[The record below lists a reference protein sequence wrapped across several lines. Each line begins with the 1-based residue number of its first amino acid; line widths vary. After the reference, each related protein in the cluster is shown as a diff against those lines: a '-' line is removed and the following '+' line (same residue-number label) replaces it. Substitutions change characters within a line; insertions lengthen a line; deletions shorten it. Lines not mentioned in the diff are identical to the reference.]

1 LVDMPNPVRLGDLL
15 VNAGAISEK
24 QLQSALMEQQLTN
37 LRLGEILIKN
47 GFLTERQLAEA
58 LSSQLKLPMVTL
70 ARYRPMIE
78 ALRMVPE
85 NVARRLDLLPL
96 AVLDN
101 NRLFIAMA
109 DPLNIISIDEVRM
122 LTGMEVDVGV
132 AIPSEIRRDM
142 DSFYSVRGNVDD
154 AIVEIVDMSAAEE
167 MRRDFDAAAEASVDD
182 APVVKLVNGL
192 LDQAVRESASDLH
205 IEPFEKSSRVR
216 YRVDGNLFDALDFPR
231 NLHPAVISR
240 LKIMANMDISE
251 KRRPQDGRILL
262 KFQERKVDLR
272 VSSLPTVFG
281 EKMVMRV
288 LDQAS
293 SAVGLER
300 IGLLEEDRGLLD
312 GIISR
317 PYGMML
323 VTGPTGSGKS
333 TTLYS
338 VLERIN
344 EPESNLI
351 TVEDPVEYM
360 IPGINQVQINEKAG
374 LTFADALRS
383 ILRQDPDK
391 IMVGEIRDTETAQLA
406 VRAALTGHL
415 VLSTL
420 HTNDAPSAVIR
431 LNDMGVAPF
440 LISSSVIG
448 VIAQR
453 LVRKLCPACKEAF
466 EPGPNVC
473 REYQIPEGSR
483 IYKAVGCEQCRWSGY
498 KGRTAVFQMMT
509 INDEIRR
516 LIAEE
521 AQAREI
527 EDAALRNGMR
537 SLRDAGL
544 LKVLE
549 GVSSMEE
556 VLQET
561 TIN

>member
-1 LVDMPNPVRLGDLL
+1 MVDTPNPVRLGDLL
-15 VNAGAISEK
+15 VNAGAVSEK

-85 NVARRLDLLPL
+85 NVARRLELLPL

-101 NRLFIAMA
+101 NRLFIAMS

-293 SAVGLER
+293 SAVGVER
-300 IGLLEEDRGLLD
+300 IGLLEEDRKLLD

-338 VLERIN
+338 VLEKIN

-473 REYQIPEGSR
+473 REYRIPEGSR

-498 KGRTAVFQMMT
+498 KGRTAVFQMMS

-537 SLRDAGL
+537 TLRDAGL

>member
-1 LVDMPNPVRLGDLL
+1 MVDNPIPLRLGDLL
-15 VNAGAISEK
+15 VNAGAITEK

-58 LSSQLKLPMVTL
+58 LSNQLKLPLVSL

-85 NVARRLDLLPL
+85 NVARRLELLPL

-109 DPLNIISIDEVRM
+109 DPLNIIAIDEVRM
-122 LTGMEVDVGV
+122 LTGMEVEVGV

-167 MRRDFDAAAEASVDD
+167 MRKDLDAAAEASIDD

-192 LDQAVRESASDLH
+192 LDQAVREAASDLH

-262 KFQERKVDLR
+262 KFQDRKVDLR
-272 VSSLPTVFG
+272 VSSLPTIYG

-300 IGLLEEDRGLLD
+300 IGLLDEDRAALES
-312 GIISR
+312 IISK

-338 VLERIN
+338 VLEKIN

-374 LTFADALRS
+374 LTFSDALRS

-466 EPGPNVC
+466 EPGPNLC
-473 REYQIPEGSR
+473 REYGIPEGSR
-483 IYKAVGCEQCRWSGY
+483 IYKPVGCEQCRWSGY
-498 KGRTAVFQMMT
+498 KGRTAVFQIMT

-516 LIAEE
+516 LIANQ

-527 EDAALRNGMR
+527 EAAGLRNGMKT
-537 SLRDAGL
+537 LRDAGL

>member
-1 LVDMPNPVRLGDLL
+1 MVDMLNPVRLGDLL
-15 VNAGAISEK
+15 VKAGAITEK
-24 QLQSALMEQQLTN
+24 QLQAGLMEQQMTN
-37 LRLGEILIKN
+37 MRLGEILIKN
-47 GFLTERQLAEA
+47 GLLTERQLAEA

-85 NVARRLDLLPL
+85 NVARRLEMLPL

-101 NRLFIAMA
+101 NRLFVAMA
-109 DPLNIISIDEVRM
+109 DPLNIISIDEIRM
-122 LTGMEVDVGV
+122 LTGMEIDVGV

-142 DSFYSVRGNVDD
+142 DGFYSVRGNVDD
-154 AIVEIVDMSAAEE
+154 AIVEIVDMSAADE
-167 MRRDFDAAAEASVDD
+167 MRRDLDAAAEASIDD

-205 IEPFEKSSRVR
+205 IEPFEKASRVR

-251 KRRPQDGRILL
+251 KRRPQDGRIML
-262 KFQERKVDLR
+262 KFQDRKVDLR
-272 VSSLPTVFG
+272 VSSLPTIYG

-293 SAVGLER
+293 TSVGLER
-300 IGLLEEDRGLLD
+300 IGLLEEDRKLLD
-312 GIISR
+312 GIINK

-360 IPGINQVQINEKAG
+360 IPGINQIQINEKAG

-420 HTNDAPSAVIR
+420 HTNDAPSAVVR
-431 LNDMGVAPF
+431 LNDMKVAPF
-440 LISSSVIG
+440 LISSSIIG
-448 VIAQR
+448 IIAQR

-473 REYQIPEGSR
+473 TEYGIPEGSR
-483 IYKAVGCEQCRWSGY
+483 IYRAVGCEQCRWSGY

-509 INDEIRR
+509 VNDEIRH

-521 AQAREI
+521 AQARAI
-527 EDAALRNGMR
+527 EDAAKKNGMKT
-537 SLRDAGL
+537 LREAGL
-544 LKVLE
+544 LKVLD
-549 GVSSMEE
+549 GLSSMEE

>member
-1 LVDMPNPVRLGDLL
+1 LVDSPSPLRLGDLL
-15 VNAGAISEK
+15 VNAGAITEK

-58 LSSQLKLPMVTL
+58 LSNQLKLPLVTL

-85 NVARRLDLLPL
+85 SVARRLELLPL

-109 DPLNIISIDEVRM
+109 DPLNILAIDEIRM
-122 LTGMEVDVGV
+122 LTGMEVEVGV

-167 MRRDFDAAAEASVDD
+167 MRKDLDAAAEASIDD

-192 LDQAVRESASDLH
+192 LDQAVREAASDLH

-272 VSSLPTVFG
+272 VSSLPTVYG

-300 IGLLEEDRGLLD
+300 IGLLEEDRLLLD
-312 GIISR
+312 SIISK

-338 VLERIN
+338 VLEKIN
-344 EPESNLI
+344 DPESNLI

-466 EPGPNVC
+466 EPGPNLC
-473 REYQIPEGSR
+473 REYGIPEGSR
-483 IYKAVGCEQCRWSGY
+483 IYRAVGCEQCRWSGY
-498 KGRTAVFQMMT
+498 KGRTAVFQIMT
-509 INDEIRR
+509 VNDEIRK
-516 LIAEE
+516 LISDQ
-521 AQAREI
+521 AQARDI
-527 EDAALRNGMR
+527 EAAATRNGMKT
-537 SLRDAGL
+537 LRDAGL

-549 GVSSMEE
+549 GISSMEE

>member
-1 LVDMPNPVRLGDLL
+1 MPNPVRLGDLL

>member
-1 LVDMPNPVRLGDLL
+1 MVDMPNPVRLGDLL
-15 VNAGAISEK
+15 VNAGAVSEK

-527 EDAALRNGMR
+527 EGAALRNGMR

>member
-473 REYQIPEGSR
+473 REYRIPEGSR

-549 GVSSMEE
+549 GISSMEE

>member
-1 LVDMPNPVRLGDLL
+1 LVDSPNPVRLGDLL

-101 NRLFIAMA
+101 NRLFIAMS

-122 LTGMEVDVGV
+122 LTGMEVDIGV

-167 MRRDFDAAAEASVDD
+167 MRREFDAAAEASVDD

-272 VSSLPTVFG
+272 VSSLPTVYG

-300 IGLLEEDRGLLD
+300 IGLLEEDRNLLD
-312 GIISR
+312 GIIGR
-317 PYGMML
+317 TYGMML

-338 VLERIN
+338 VLEKIN

-351 TVEDPVEYM
+351 TIEDPVEYM

-473 REYQIPEGSR
+473 SEYGIPEGSR
-483 IYKAVGCEQCRWSGY
+483 IYKAVGCEKCRWSGY
-498 KGRTAVFQMMT
+498 KGRTAVFQMMG

-516 LIAEE
+516 LIAEQ

-527 EDAALRNGMR
+527 EKAALRNGMH

>member
-312 GIISR
+312 GIIGR
-317 PYGMML
+317 TYGMML

-360 IPGINQVQINEKAG
+360 IPGINQVQINERAG

-473 REYQIPEGSR
+473 REYGIPEGSR

-498 KGRTAVFQMMT
+498 KGRTAVFQMMS

-516 LIAEE
+516 LIAEQ

-527 EDAALRNGMR
+527 ENAALRNGMR

>member
-1 LVDMPNPVRLGDLL
+1 LVDTPNPVRLGDLL
-15 VNAGAISEK
+15 VNAGAITEK

-167 MRRDFDAAAEASVDD
+167 MRRDFDAAAEASIDD

-192 LDQAVRESASDLH
+192 LDQAVREAASDLH

-251 KRRPQDGRILL
+251 KRKPQDGRILL

-312 GIISR
+312 GIIGK

-453 LVRKLCPACKEAF
+453 LVRKLCPSCKEAF

-473 REYQIPEGSR
+473 REYGIPEGSR
-483 IYKAVGCEQCRWSGY
+483 IYKAVGCEKCRWSGY
-498 KGRTAVFQMMT
+498 KGRTAVFQIMKV
-509 INDEIRR
+509 DDGIRK
-516 LIAEE
+516 LIAEQ

-527 EDAALRNGMR
+527 ENAALKGGMR

>member
-1 LVDMPNPVRLGDLL
+1 LVNSPNPIRLGDLL
-15 VNAGAISEK
+15 VNAGAVSEK

>member
-1 LVDMPNPVRLGDLL
+1 MVDMPNPVRLGDLL

-312 GIISR
+312 GIIGR
-317 PYGMML
+317 TYGMML

-360 IPGINQVQINEKAG
+360 IPGINQVQINERAG

-473 REYQIPEGSR
+473 REYGIPEGSR

-498 KGRTAVFQMMT
+498 KGRTAVFQMMS

-516 LIAEE
+516 LIAEQ

-527 EDAALRNGMR
+527 ENAALRNGMR

>member
-1 LVDMPNPVRLGDLL
+1 LVDSPNPVRLGDLL

-101 NRLFIAMA
+101 NRLFIAMS

-122 LTGMEVDVGV
+122 LTGMEVDIGV

-167 MRRDFDAAAEASVDD
+167 MRREFDAAAEASVDD

-272 VSSLPTVFG
+272 VSSLPTVYG

-300 IGLLEEDRGLLD
+300 IGLLEEDRNLLD
-312 GIISR
+312 GIIGR
-317 PYGMML
+317 TYGMML

-338 VLERIN
+338 VLEKIN

-351 TVEDPVEYM
+351 TIEDPVEYM

-473 REYQIPEGSR
+473 REYHIPEGSR

>member
-1 LVDMPNPVRLGDLL
+1 MIDMPSPMRLGDLL

-47 GFLTERQLAEA
+47 GSLTEKQLAEA

-142 DSFYSVRGNVDD
+142 DSFYSVRGSVDD

-167 MRRDFDAAAEASVDD
+167 LKRDYDAAAEASIDD

-205 IEPFEKSSRVR
+205 IEPFEKSSKVR

-262 KFQERKVDLR
+262 KYQERKVDLR
-272 VSSLPTVFG
+272 VSSLPTVYG

-300 IGLLEEDRGLLD
+300 IGLLEEDRVLLD
-312 GIISR
+312 TIIGR
-317 PYGMML
+317 AYGMML

-453 LVRKLCPACKEAF
+453 LVRKLCPSCKEAF

-473 REYQIPEGSR
+473 REYGIPEGSR

-498 KGRTAVFQMMT
+498 KGRTAVFQIMT
-509 INDEIRR
+509 VNDEIRR

-521 AQAREI
+521 SQAREI
-527 EDAALRNGMR
+527 EAAARKNGMR
-537 SLRDAGL
+537 TLRDAGL

>member
-453 LVRKLCPACKEAF
+453 LVRKLCPVCKEAF

-473 REYQIPEGSR
+473 REYRIPEGSR

-549 GVSSMEE
+549 GISSMEE

>member
-1 LVDMPNPVRLGDLL
+1 MVDMPNPVRLGDLL

-473 REYQIPEGSR
+473 REYRIPEGSR

-549 GVSSMEE
+549 GISSMEE

>member
-1 LVDMPNPVRLGDLL
+1 
-15 VNAGAISEK
+15 
-24 QLQSALMEQQLTN
+24 
-37 LRLGEILIKN
+37 
-47 GFLTERQLAEA
+47 
-58 LSSQLKLPMVTL
+58 MVTL

-142 DSFYSVRGNVDD
+142 DSFYSVRGSVDD

-167 MRRDFDAAAEASVDD
+167 LKRDYDAAAEASIDD

-205 IEPFEKSSRVR
+205 IEPFEKSSKVR

-262 KFQERKVDLR
+262 KYQERKVDLR
-272 VSSLPTVFG
+272 VSSLPTVYG

-300 IGLLEEDRGLLD
+300 IGLLEEDRVLLD
-312 GIISR
+312 GIIGR
-317 PYGMML
+317 AYGMML

-453 LVRKLCPACKEAF
+453 LVRKLCPSCKEAF

-473 REYQIPEGSR
+473 REYGIPEGSR

-498 KGRTAVFQMMT
+498 KGRTAVFQIMT
-509 INDEIRR
+509 VNDEIRR

-527 EDAALRNGMR
+527 EAAARRNGMR
-537 SLRDAGL
+537 TLRDAGL

>member
-1 LVDMPNPVRLGDLL
+1 MVDSPSPLRLGDLL
-15 VNAGAISEK
+15 VNAGAITEK

-58 LSSQLKLPMVTL
+58 LSNQLKLPLVTL

-85 NVARRLDLLPL
+85 SVARRLELLPL

-109 DPLNIISIDEVRM
+109 DPLNILAIDEIRM
-122 LTGMEVDVGV
+122 LTGMEVEVGV

-167 MRRDFDAAAEASVDD
+167 MRKDLDAAAEASIDD

-192 LDQAVRESASDLH
+192 LDQAVREAASDLH

-272 VSSLPTVFG
+272 VSSLPTVYG

-300 IGLLEEDRGLLD
+300 IGLLEEDRLLLD
-312 GIISR
+312 SIISK

-338 VLERIN
+338 VLEKIN
-344 EPESNLI
+344 DPESNLI

-466 EPGPNVC
+466 EPGPNLC
-473 REYQIPEGSR
+473 REYGIPEGSR
-483 IYKAVGCEQCRWSGY
+483 IYRAVGCEQCRWSGY
-498 KGRTAVFQMMT
+498 KGRTAVFQIMT
-509 INDEIRR
+509 VNDEIRK
-516 LIAEE
+516 LISDQ
-521 AQAREI
+521 AQARDI
-527 EDAALRNGMR
+527 EAAATRNGMKT
-537 SLRDAGL
+537 LRDAGL

-549 GVSSMEE
+549 GISSMEE

>member
-473 REYQIPEGSR
+473 REYHIPEGSR

>member
-1 LVDMPNPVRLGDLL
+1 MVDIPNPVRLGDLL

-312 GIISR
+312 GIINR

-473 REYQIPEGSR
+473 REYHIPEGSR

>member
-1 LVDMPNPVRLGDLL
+1 MPNPIRLGDLL
-15 VNAGAISEK
+15 VNAGAVSEK

-122 LTGMEVDVGV
+122 LTGMEVDIGV

-473 REYQIPEGSR
+473 REYRIPEGSR

-549 GVSSMEE
+549 GISSMEE

>member
-1 LVDMPNPVRLGDLL
+1 MVDSPSPLRLGNLL
-15 VNAGAISEK
+15 VNAGAITEK

-58 LSSQLKLPMVTL
+58 LSNQLKLPLVTL

-85 NVARRLDLLPL
+85 SVARRLELLPL

-109 DPLNIISIDEVRM
+109 DPLNILAIDEIRM
-122 LTGMEVDVGV
+122 LTGMEVEVGV

-167 MRRDFDAAAEASVDD
+167 MRKDLDAAAEASIDD

-192 LDQAVRESASDLH
+192 LDQAVREAASDLH

-272 VSSLPTVFG
+272 VSSLPTVYG

-300 IGLLEEDRGLLD
+300 IGLLEEDRLLLD
-312 GIISR
+312 SIISK

-338 VLERIN
+338 VLEKIN
-344 EPESNLI
+344 DPESNLI

-466 EPGPNVC
+466 EPGPNLC
-473 REYQIPEGSR
+473 REYGIPEGSR
-483 IYKAVGCEQCRWSGY
+483 IYRAVGCEQCRWSGY
-498 KGRTAVFQMMT
+498 KGRTAVFQIMT
-509 INDEIRR
+509 VNDEIRK
-516 LIAEE
+516 LISDQ
-521 AQAREI
+521 AQARDI
-527 EDAALRNGMR
+527 EAAATRNGMKT
-537 SLRDAGL
+537 LRDAGL

-549 GVSSMEE
+549 GISSMEE

>member
-1 LVDMPNPVRLGDLL
+1 MIDMPSPMRLGDLL

-37 LRLGEILIKN
+37 LRLGEILFKN
-47 GFLTERQLAEA
+47 GSLTEKQLAEA

-142 DSFYSVRGNVDD
+142 DSFYSVRGSVDD

-167 MRRDFDAAAEASVDD
+167 LKRDYDAAAEASIDD

-205 IEPFEKSSRVR
+205 IEPFEKSSKVR

-262 KFQERKVDLR
+262 KYQERKVDLR
-272 VSSLPTVFG
+272 VSSLPTVYG

-293 SAVGLER
+293 SSVGLER
-300 IGLLEEDRGLLD
+300 IGLLEEDRVLLD
-312 GIISR
+312 TIIGR
-317 PYGMML
+317 AYGMML

-453 LVRKLCPACKEAF
+453 LVRKLCPSCKEAF

-473 REYQIPEGSR
+473 REYGIPEGSR
-483 IYKAVGCEQCRWSGY
+483 IYKAAGCEQCRWSGY
-498 KGRTAVFQMMT
+498 KGRTAVFQIMT

-527 EDAALRNGMR
+527 EAAARKNGMR
-537 SLRDAGL
+537 TLRDAGL

>member
-1 LVDMPNPVRLGDLL
+1 MVDMPNPVRLGDLL

-101 NRLFIAMA
+101 NHLFIAMA

-527 EDAALRNGMR
+527 EGAALRNGMR